1 MQENTAKK
9 MKTVK
14 SLGDWATLGIAK
26 HFEKIVKYEQDVL
39 ADREIEDL
47 HQMRVG
53 MRRLRS
59 TMTSLG
65 LALDLPKA
73 AREQKV
79 GKIARILGTL
89 RDLDV
94 LGQVLTT
101 EYQPHLPK
109 SEAQILAEVIE
120 VLTTQRQEAF
130 KKVKECLHDRLYLNF
145 KQDLNTWLENPI
157 YQPIGQILLST
168 VLPDL
173 LLPQASRLLL
183 HPGWLV
189 GIDCQKTDIETL
201 LQKQGIVLHELRKEA
216 KRSRYNMELFT
227 EFYGDIYQ
235 TYLRDIKEI
244 QTVLGEIQ
252 DGFILAKFLTTVRG
266 KNWKATMPTLVQ
278 KFQDIRALKWQEW
291 QPLQDKFLQP
301 QNRKEFHLSILNC
314 S

>member
-1 MQENTAKK
+1 
-9 MKTVK
+9 
-14 SLGDWATLGIAK
+14 
-26 HFEKIVKYEQDVL
+26 
-39 ADREIEDL
+39 
-47 HQMRVG
+47 
-53 MRRLRS
+53 
-59 TMTSLG
+59 MTSLG

-101 EYQPHLPK
+101 DYQPHLPK

-145 KQDLNTWLENPI
+145 KQDLNTWLEKPI

-252 DGFILAKFLTTVRG
+252 DGLILAKFLTTVRG

-291 QPLQDKFLQP
+291 QLLQHKFLQP